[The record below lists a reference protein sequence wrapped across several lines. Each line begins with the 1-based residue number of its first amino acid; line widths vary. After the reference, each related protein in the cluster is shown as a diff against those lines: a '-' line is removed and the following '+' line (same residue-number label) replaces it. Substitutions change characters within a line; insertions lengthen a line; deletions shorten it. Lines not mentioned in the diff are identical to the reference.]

1 MPKTS
6 WMQNSFNAGEL
17 SPKLRGRIDIDK
29 YANGCE
35 VLENFIPQIYGPARK
50 RPGVR
55 FVKETKT
62 SENTSRLIPFQY
74 STNQSYVLEFGDKY
88 IRFYKDG
95 GVILS
100 GLSPY
105 EIVTPYDHTDV
116 NGLHFVQSADILF
129 LVHPN
134 YPPYKLSRFDHDD
147 WTIDQ
152 IVFDSPVFDSE
163 NLTETIL
170 TASATTGAITLT
182 SSVSLFATTDVG
194 AYYKFTEVIGS
205 KYDNWQPGED
215 ITSGDYR
222 YYSSNLYIAT
232 TTGTTGVRAP
242 VHLTGNE
249 NDGGVDWDY
258 IHSGFGYAE
267 ITAYTSDTL
276 VSATVIKTLPSSTT
290 TGVDTWSESAWSDYK
305 GYPKAVAFYEDRLW
319 FAGTVNSPQT
329 LWASVT
335 GNYED
340 FSYGTNDDRAM
351 NYTINSQEVNTIQWL
366 SPGKVL
372 AIGTSGSEFTVS
384 ASSLN
389 EAVTPTNIKIVP
401 QTTYGGADI
410 QPFKIGSS
418 TLFVQRA
425 LRKIREYIYSFDK
438 DSYVA
443 PDMTMLS
450 EHITQ
455 AGITNM
461 SYQQSPDQIMWVP
474 DAAGILLGLTYERE
488 EDVVGWHRHDI
499 GGLIESITTI
509 PHWDGDQDSTWLIV
523 NRTINGDTVRYV
535 EYIEKEFNDNYSFYV
550 DSGLTYDGAPAT
562 IISGLDHLEGEEIAI
577 LADGSVHPNM
587 IVVAGEVTL
596 QKSASIVVL
605 GLPYVSTLKTMP
617 IEAGAADGVA
627 QGKKMRV
634 TNIVMRLFET
644 GPGLWF
650 GPDTTNMNELQFR
663 NSTMAMGEPV
673 PLFTGDTE
681 LQSWPG
687 DYQVAPQ
694 ITIQHRLAL
703 PCTVIAVMPQVHT
716 YDR

>member
-1 MPKTS
+1 
-6 WMQNSFNAGEL
+6 
-17 SPKLRGRIDIDK
+17 
-29 YANGCE
+29 
-35 VLENFIPQIYGPARK
+35 
-50 RPGVR
+50 
-55 FVKETKT
+55 
-62 SENTSRLIPFQY
+62 
-74 STNQSYVLEFGDKY
+74 
-88 IRFYKDG
+88 
-95 GVILS
+95 
-100 GLSPY
+100 
-105 EIVTPYDHTDV
+105 
-116 NGLHFVQSADILF
+116 
-129 LVHPN
+129 
-134 YPPYKLSRFDHDD
+134 
-147 WTIDQ
+147 
-152 IVFDSPVFDSE
+152 
-163 NLTETIL
+163 
-170 TASATTGAITLT
+170 
-182 SSVSLFATTDVG
+182 
-194 AYYKFTEVIGS
+194 
-205 KYDNWQPGED
+205 
-215 ITSGDYR
+215 
-222 YYSSNLYIAT
+222 
-232 TTGTTGVRAP
+232 
-242 VHLTGNE
+242 
-249 NDGGVDWDY
+249 
-258 IHSGFGYAE
+258 
-267 ITAYTSDTL
+267 
-276 VSATVIKTLPSSTT
+276 
-290 TGVDTWSESAWSDYK
+290 
-305 GYPKAVAFYEDRLW
+305 
-319 FAGTVNSPQT
+319 
-329 LWASVT
+329 
-335 GNYED
+335 
-340 FSYGTNDDRAM
+340 
-351 NYTINSQEVNTIQWL
+351 VNTIQWL

-425 LRKIREYIYSFDK
+425 LRKIREYVYSFDK

-523 NRTINGDTVRYV
+523 NRTINGNTVRYV

-663 NSTMAMGEPV
+663 NSTMDMGEPV

>member
-249 NDGGVDWDY
+249 SDGGVDWDY

-267 ITAYTSDTL
+267 ITAYTSDTS

-335 GNYED
+335 GDYED
-340 FSYGTNDDRAM
+340 FSYGTDDDRAM

-401 QTTYGGADI
+401 QTTYGSADI

-663 NSTMAMGEPV
+663 NSTMDMGEPV

>member
-205 KYDNWQPGED
+205 KYDYWQPGEN

-249 NDGGVDWDY
+249 SDGGVDWDY

-267 ITAYTSDTL
+267 ITAYTSDTS

-335 GNYED
+335 GDYED

-401 QTTYGGADI
+401 QTTYGSADI

-663 NSTMAMGEPV
+663 NSTMDMGEPV

>member
-95 GVILS
+95 GIILS

-205 KYDNWQPGED
+205 KYDYWQPGEN

-249 NDGGVDWDY
+249 SDGGVDWDY

-267 ITAYTSDTL
+267 ITAYTSDTS

-335 GNYED
+335 GDYED

-401 QTTYGGADI
+401 QTTYGSADI

-663 NSTMAMGEPV
+663 NSTMDMGEPV

>member
-62 SENTSRLIPFQY
+62 SEHTSRLIPFQY

-205 KYDNWQPGED
+205 KYDYWQPGEN

-249 NDGGVDWDY
+249 SDGGVDWDY

-267 ITAYTSDTL
+267 ITAYTSDTS

-335 GNYED
+335 GDYED
-340 FSYGTNDDRAM
+340 FSYGTDDDRAM

-401 QTTYGGADI
+401 QTTYGSADI

-663 NSTMAMGEPV
+663 NSTMDMGEPV

>member
-249 NDGGVDWDY
+249 SDGGVDWDY

-267 ITAYTSDTL
+267 ITAYTSDTS

-335 GNYED
+335 GDYED

-401 QTTYGGADI
+401 QTTYGSADI